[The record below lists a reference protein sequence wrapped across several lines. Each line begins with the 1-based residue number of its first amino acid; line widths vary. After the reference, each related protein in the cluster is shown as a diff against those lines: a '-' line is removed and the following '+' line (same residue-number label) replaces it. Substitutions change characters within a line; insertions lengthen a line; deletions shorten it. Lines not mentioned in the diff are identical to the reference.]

1 MDLNLEREVKVMTE
15 RRPVAGEIYKHFK
28 NKLYQIVAIAQH
40 SETKEELVIYQ
51 ALYGDYG
58 VYARP
63 LDMFV
68 SEVDHVKY
76 PEVTQKYRFEK
87 VEKSALAN
95 DASKSVGVASSEAV
109 GRDAGVKTSPVN
121 AGGSKKEDIPIHIN
135 DKMMAFFDTED
146 LERRY
151 KILCAMRE
159 EITEGM
165 IDNMAVVMD
174 VVIPD
179 GPLVSRY
186 DDLKRAIATKQRYEQ
201 NMRLR

>member
-1 MDLNLEREVKVMTE
+1 MTE
-15 RRPVAGEIYKHFK
+15 RRPVTGEIYKHFK

-51 ALYGDYG
+51 ALYGDFG

-63 LDMFV
+63 LEMFV

-76 PEVTQKYRFEK
+76 PEVKQKYRFEK
-87 VEKSALAN
+87 QEKESLSDNGTSKIEECVEKEVVIKME
-95 DASKSVGVASSEAV
+95 DACKKD
-109 GRDAGVKTSPVN
+109 DAPV
-121 AGGSKKEDIPIHIN
+121 DIN

-146 LERRY
+146 LEQRY
-151 KILCAMRE
+151 KILSSMRE
-159 EITEGM
+159 EITDGM

-174 VVIPD
+174 IVIPD
-179 GPLVSRY
+179 GPTINRY

-201 NMRLR
+201 NKRLR

>member
-1 MDLNLEREVKVMTE
+1 MTE
-15 RRPVAGEIYKHFK
+15 RRPVTGEIYKHFK

-51 ALYGDYG
+51 ALYGDYS

-63 LDMFV
+63 LSMFV
-68 SEVDHVKY
+68 SEVDHEKY
-76 PEVTQKYRFEK
+76 PDVTQKYRFEK
-87 VEKSALAN
+87 IEKAELVECAGNVAKESNA
-95 DASKSVGVASSEAV
+95 DGCVTDFSKAYSCG
-109 GRDAGVKTSPVN
+109 
-121 AGGSKKEDIPIHIN
+121 KKEDIPTDIN
-135 DKMMAFFDTED
+135 EQMMAFFDTED

-159 EITEGM
+159 EITDGM

-174 VVIPD
+174 IVIPD
-179 GPLVSRY
+179 GPLVARY

-201 NMRLR
+201 NLRLR

>member
-1 MDLNLEREVKVMTE
+1 MNNS
-15 RRPVAGEIYKHFK
+15 RPAAGEIYKHFK
-28 NKLYQIVAIAQH
+28 NKLYQIVTIAKH

-51 ALYGDYG
+51 ALYGDYS

-63 LDMFV
+63 LSMFM
-68 SEVDHVKY
+68 SEVDHEKY

-87 VEKSALAN
+87 VQKDVLT
-95 DASKSVGVASSEAV
+95 DSKENMSVV
-109 GRDAGVKTSPVN
+109 TSVTADDVPGN
-121 AGGSKKEDIPIHIN
+121 IN
-135 DKMMAFFDTED
+135 DKMMAFFDTDD

-151 KILCAMRE
+151 KILCEMRE
-159 EITEGM
+159 EITDGM

-174 VVIPD
+174 IVID
-179 GPLVSRY
+179 EGPLITRY

>member
-1 MDLNLEREVKVMTE
+1 MTK
-15 RRPVAGEIYKHFK
+15 RRPVTGEIYKHFK

-51 ALYGDYG
+51 ALYGDFG

-63 LDMFV
+63 LEMFV
-68 SEVDHVKY
+68 SEVDHEKY
-76 PEVTQKYRFEK
+76 PEVAQKYRFEK
-87 VEKSALAN
+87 VEKDSLVSGAVSAMEN
-95 DASKSVGVASSEAV
+95 RSVVETV
-109 GRDAGVKTSPVN
+109 Y
-121 AGGSKKEDIPIHIN
+121 KKADEIPADIN

-159 EITEGM
+159 EITDGM

-174 VVIPD
+174 IVIPD
-179 GPLVSRY
+179 GTLVNRY
-186 DDLKRAIATKQRYEQ
+186 DDLKRAIATKQKYEQ

>member
-1 MDLNLEREVKVMTE
+1 MTE
-15 RRPVAGEIYKHFK
+15 RRPVTGEIYKHFK

-40 SETKEELVIYQ
+40 SETKEKLVIYQ

-63 LDMFV
+63 LEMFV

-87 VEKSALAN
+87 VEKNSLSGN
-95 DASKSVGVASSEAV
+95 VPTKTDENVGKEVADKQE
-109 GRDAGVKTSPVN
+109 DTC
-121 AGGSKKEDIPIHIN
+121 KKEDIPVDIN

-146 LERRY
+146 LEARY
-151 KILCAMRE
+151 KILTSMRE
-159 EITEGM
+159 EITDGM

-174 VVIPD
+174 LVIPD
-179 GPLVSRY
+179 GPTTKRY
-186 DDLKRAIATKQRYEQ
+186 EDLKRAIATKQRYEQ
-201 NMRLR
+201 NKRLR

>member
-1 MDLNLEREVKVMTE
+1 MVKILKALCNLCLESEVNDMAE
-15 RRPVAGEIYKHFK
+15 RRPVTGEIYKHFK

-40 SETKEELVIYQ
+40 SESKEELVIYQ
-51 ALYGDYG
+51 ALYGDFG

-68 SEVDHVKY
+68 SEVDHEKY

-87 VEKSALAN
+87 VVKGTDSVKSEDN
-95 DASKSVGVASSEAV
+95 VADTLTTES
-109 GRDAGVKTSPVN
+109 RIR
-121 AGGSKKEDIPIHIN
+121 KEDEIPADIN

-159 EITEGM
+159 EITDGM

-179 GPLVSRY
+179 GNLINRY
-186 DDLKRAIATKQRYEQ
+186 DDLKRAIATKQKYEQ

>member
-1 MDLNLEREVKVMTE
+1 MIE
-15 RRPVAGEIYKHFK
+15 RRPVTGEIYKHFK

-51 ALYGDYG
+51 ALYGEYG

-63 LDMFV
+63 LEMFV
-68 SEVDHVKY
+68 SEVDHEKY
-76 PEVTQKYRFEK
+76 PKVKQKYRFEK
-87 VEKSALAN
+87 VEKESLAQDDN
-95 DASKSVGVASSEAV
+95 EKREGLSE
-109 GRDAGVKTSPVN
+109 TEIN
-121 AGGSKKEDIPIHIN
+121 GGNRKQDDIPIHIN

-151 KILCAMRE
+151 KILSSMRE
-159 EITEGM
+159 EITDGM

-174 VVIPD
+174 IVIPD
-179 GPLVSRY
+179 GPTSKRY

-201 NMRLR
+201 NKRLR